1 MTKWR
6 ASHAWMTAVDVYESL
21 SHTLIRPWLS
31 LSMNELVS
39 RCEAGSVV
47 EPPMALAKCR
57 SSSSSMMVPW
67 PDP

>member
-6 ASHAWMTAVDVYESL
+6 ASHAWITAVDVYESL

-31 LSMNELVS
+31 LSMNELTTV
-39 RCEAGSVV
+39 ALVAWL
-47 EPPMALAKCR
+47 PPRALAKCR